1 MRALLA
7 RVPPLYAVVARALP
21 LLTVVACALVV
32 VGCVAPSP
40 VVPTPSPTRE
50 PGTLTVTALLDLS
63 GPRASLGNAQRNALQ
78 IWADQQQV
86 RGTRQLRL
94 RWKAVDVAGSEA
106 RLIVELRRAS
116 ENDGADAVIVGT
128 PLARYGDNLLRAT
141 ELARLPILLTL
152 PAPEPPLGGGRWLFA
167 LAPGQDRLD
176 ALVPADLAARGIT
189 EPPFR
194 LVPPGTDVIH
204 YPAQLGGVRAMR
216 LSGAPKE
223 YPQLAALLKQV
234 VPAPIAYFSY
244 LTDPNELGD
253 LKDAPLVALWP
264 GSRQLVGGSPAF
276 QSPARRDFVK
286 AYADRHGPPATWAA
300 TAFDALA
307 LIAAAA
313 ERSAATAERS
323 TIATRESI
331 RDRLEGTSMVGIA
344 SRYGFSRSTHAGPL
358 ADDFVLLRWSGSFVT
373 AAAR

>member
-1 MRALLA
+1 VRALL
-7 RVPPLYAVVARALP
+7 VRALP
-21 LLTVVACALVV
+21 LLAVLTCALVV
-32 VGCVAPSP
+32 AGCAAPSP
-40 VVPTPSPTRE
+40 ILPTPSPTRE

-63 GPRASLGNAQRNALQ
+63 GPRASFGNAQRNALQ
-78 IWADQQQV
+78 LWVDQQQV
-86 RGTRQLRL
+86 RGTQQLRL

-106 RLIVELRRAS
+106 RLIIELRRAS
-116 ENDGADAVIVGT
+116 ESDGADAVIVGT

-176 ALVPADLAARGIT
+176 ALVPADLAARGIV
-189 EPPFR
+189 EAPFR

-234 VPAPIAYFSY
+234 VPAPIAYFPY
-244 LTDPNELGD
+244 PTDPNELGD

-264 GSRQLVGGSPAF
+264 GSRQVVGGSPAF

-286 AYADRHGPPATWAA
+286 AYTDRHGPPATWAA
-300 TAFDALA
+300 TAFDALG
-307 LIAAAA
+307 LVTAAA
-313 ERSAATAERS
+313 ERSAASAER
-323 TIATRESI
+323 ATAAARESI
-331 RDRLEGTSMVGIA
+331 RDRLEEASIVGIA
-344 SRYGFSRSTHAGPL
+344 STYRFSRSAHGGPL
-358 ADDFVLLRWSGSFVT
+358 ADDFTLLRWSGSFVT
-373 AAAR
+373 AAR